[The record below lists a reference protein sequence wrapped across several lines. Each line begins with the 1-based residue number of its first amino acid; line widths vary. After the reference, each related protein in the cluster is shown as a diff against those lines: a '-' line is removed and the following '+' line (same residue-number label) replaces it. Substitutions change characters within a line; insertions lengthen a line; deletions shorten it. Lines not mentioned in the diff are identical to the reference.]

1 MMPWFVIL
9 VSSLMS
15 STNDSGIEYSS
26 SRRRYIPLLL
36 EGLRETLRSPQRYFS
51 LDDYAILKVSIPISQ
66 SIIRNYRL
74 PNLNGTAK
82 LFGNTGLRY
91 RHRHLAVSFLFVL
104 APAIKKAQEDTMTKK
119 KIKGRQKTIIVALG
133 ALIFISLNF
142 NLLQLALNI
151 PKIAEANSA
160 SERLANYR
168 ELQSRQI
175 SSAKDNCEKIK
186 ADTENKWSDINQ
198 MRVVIQVMQGADDDD
213 TLAREVIGRC
223 YHPLF
228 LISGVVFLDDDNIDD
243 LVLKEN
249 TLFDI
254 REDAFDQ
261 VKY

>member
-1 MMPWFVIL
+1 
-9 VSSLMS
+9 
-15 STNDSGIEYSS
+15 
-26 SRRRYIPLLL
+26 
-36 EGLRETLRSPQRYFS
+36 
-51 LDDYAILKVSIPISQ
+51 
-66 SIIRNYRL
+66 
-74 PNLNGTAK
+74 
-82 LFGNTGLRY
+82 
-91 RHRHLAVSFLFVL
+91 
-104 APAIKKAQEDTMTKK
+104 MTKK

-175 SSAKDNCEKIK
+175 SSVKDNCEKIK

-198 MRVVIQVMQGADDDD
+198 MRVVVQVMQGADDDN
-213 TLAREVIGRC
+213 TLASEVIGRC
-223 YHPLF
+223 YSPLF
-228 LISGVVFLDDDNIDD
+228 LISGVVFLDDDNPDD

>member
-1 MMPWFVIL
+1 
-9 VSSLMS
+9 
-15 STNDSGIEYSS
+15 
-26 SRRRYIPLLL
+26 
-36 EGLRETLRSPQRYFS
+36 
-51 LDDYAILKVSIPISQ
+51 
-66 SIIRNYRL
+66 
-74 PNLNGTAK
+74 
-82 LFGNTGLRY
+82 
-91 RHRHLAVSFLFVL
+91 
-104 APAIKKAQEDTMTKK
+104 MTKK

-175 SSAKDNCEKIK
+175 SSVKDNCEKIK

-198 MRVVIQVMQGADDDD
+198 MRVVVQVMQGADDDN
-213 TLAREVIGRC
+213 TLASEVIGRC
-223 YHPLF
+223 YSPLF
-228 LISGVVFLDDDNIDD
+228 LISGVVFLDDDNPDD

-249 TLFDI
+249 TMFDI
-254 REDAFDQ
+254 REDAFDR

>member
-1 MMPWFVIL
+1 
-9 VSSLMS
+9 
-15 STNDSGIEYSS
+15 
-26 SRRRYIPLLL
+26 
-36 EGLRETLRSPQRYFS
+36 
-51 LDDYAILKVSIPISQ
+51 
-66 SIIRNYRL
+66 
-74 PNLNGTAK
+74 
-82 LFGNTGLRY
+82 
-91 RHRHLAVSFLFVL
+91 
-104 APAIKKAQEDTMTKK
+104 MTKK

>member
-1 MMPWFVIL
+1 
-9 VSSLMS
+9 
-15 STNDSGIEYSS
+15 
-26 SRRRYIPLLL
+26 
-36 EGLRETLRSPQRYFS
+36 
-51 LDDYAILKVSIPISQ
+51 
-66 SIIRNYRL
+66 
-74 PNLNGTAK
+74 
-82 LFGNTGLRY
+82 
-91 RHRHLAVSFLFVL
+91 
-104 APAIKKAQEDTMTKK
+104 MTKK

-133 ALIFISLNF
+133 VLIFISLTANI
-142 NLLQLALNI
+142 LQLASSI
-151 PKIAEANSA
+151 PRINEVSA
-160 SERLANYR
+160 SSERLANYR
-168 ELQSRQI
+168 KLQDKQI

-198 MRVVIQVMQGADDDD
+198 MRVVVQVMQGADDDD

-254 REDAFDQ
+254 REDAFDR

>member
-1 MMPWFVIL
+1 MIVGLSTLHLDDKICFSVIRG
-9 VSSLMS
+9 S
-15 STNDSGIEYSS
+15 
-26 SRRRYIPLLL
+26 
-36 EGLRETLRSPQRYFS
+36 LREALRGPQRYIS

-133 ALIFISLNF
+133 VLIFISLTANI
-142 NLLQLALNI
+142 LQLASSI
-151 PKIAEANSA
+151 PRINEVSA
-160 SERLANYR
+160 SSERLANYR
-168 ELQSRQI
+168 KLQDKQI

-198 MRVVIQVMQGADDDD
+198 MRVVVQVMQGADDDD

-254 REDAFDQ
+254 REDAFDR

>member
-1 MMPWFVIL
+1 
-9 VSSLMS
+9 
-15 STNDSGIEYSS
+15 
-26 SRRRYIPLLL
+26 
-36 EGLRETLRSPQRYFS
+36 
-51 LDDYAILKVSIPISQ
+51 
-66 SIIRNYRL
+66 
-74 PNLNGTAK
+74 
-82 LFGNTGLRY
+82 
-91 RHRHLAVSFLFVL
+91 
-104 APAIKKAQEDTMTKK
+104 MTKK

-198 MRVVIQVMQGADDDD
+198 MRVVVQVMQGADDDD